1 MSTAPATATASKTPA
16 STRSAAI
23 TRFIAATTRSL
34 RLMLLPPPADN
45 IPTGSI
51 GRREVPLEI
60 EGAPAEQLQAQARG
74 LLRAALTRADGGD
87 VLGIQHRRRLG
98 GVAPGDPPAGGR
110 AARGARS
117 LRGARQSGAGAGG
130 AVRALPSPPARS
142 RAP

>member
-1 MSTAPATATASKTPA
+1 MRTAPATATASKIPA

-23 TRFIAATTRSL
+23 MRLIAATTRFS

-87 VLGIQHRRRLG
+87 VLGIQHRGRLG
-98 GVAPGDPPAGGR
+98 GVAPGHPPAGGR
-110 AARGARS
+110 AAGSARSSRGAR
-117 LRGARQSGAGAGG
+117 
-130 AVRALPSPPARS
+130 RS
-142 RAP
+142 CAS

>member
-1 MSTAPATATASKTPA
+1 MRTAPATATVSKTPA

-23 TRFIAATTRSL
+23 TRLIAATTRSL

-87 VLGIQHRRRLG
+87 VLGVQHRRRLG
-98 GVAPGDPPAGGR
+98 GVAPGDPSAGGR
-110 AARGARS
+110 AARSAGA
-117 LRGARQSGAGAGG
+117 LRGAGRACAGAGR
-130 AVRALPSPPARS
+130 ALRALPAPPAR
-142 RAP
+142 A